1 MKKLFENFWFGLFLG
16 LALLQLAT
24 YSGQALLKRNET
36 QALKDQMQALQQE
49 NEQLKQ
55 TQNLVVWTMDKSCF
69 DQLNNSVNSIMT
81 LKLSKGGEK

>member
-1 MKKLFENFWFGLFLG
+1 MKKLFENFWFGLLLG

-24 YSGQALLKRNET
+24 YSGQALVKRYET
-36 QALKDQMQALQQE
+36 QPLKDQMQALQQE
-49 NEQLKQ
+49 NEQLKH
-55 TQNLVVWTMDKSCF
+55 TQNLVVWTMDKSFF